1 MNVWGHSWFS
11 QHAQALR
18 LVLRRFRTNK
28 LNTLLI
34 CLAIGVTLA
43 LPTIL
48 YAVLDSVSGIANNVK
63 TTSQLSVFLTSD
75 HSTNT
80 VQSIK
85 TALENNTDIK
95 NFKFVPK
102 EDALSQLQAASVN
115 NEVLNSLEQNPL
127 PDAFFIEPKQLDAES
142 IDKLKTSLS
151 KLDGIEEVLVD
162 GAWVKRLNYLLA
174 LGKQAM
180 LVIVGLLV
188 FALLAVIGNTI
199 RMQIITQ
206 QAEIELSRLIGATK
220 GFIRRPFLYAGALY
234 GLFGGL
240 LALIIAATVIF
251 LFNRSI
257 APIAAEY
264 ETNFLINFPSFS
276 TSIIIC
282 LLSLLLGVISAYAA
296 VTKSLIKSVS

>member
-1 MNVWGHSWFS
+1 MKNWLT
-11 QHAQALR
+11 QHMQALK
-18 LVLRRFRTNK
+18 LVLNRFKNNK

-43 LPTIL
+43 LPSLL
-48 YAVLDSVSGIANNVK
+48 YAVLSSVSDMANTVK
-63 TTSQLSVFLTSD
+63 SESQLSVFLKLNHD
-75 HSTNT
+75 EA
-80 VQSIK
+80 VVASIK
-85 TALENNTDIK
+85 ADLQNNASIK
-95 NFKFVPK
+95 DFKFVPK
-102 EDALSQLQAASVN
+102 EDALSQLQAADAN
-115 NEVLNSLEQNPL
+115 NDVLNSLEQNPL

-142 IDKLKTSLS
+142 IDKLKNNLS
-151 KLDGIEEVLVD
+151 KLEGVEEVVVD

-180 LVIVGLLV
+180 LVITSLLA
-188 FALLAVIGNTI
+188 FALVAVIGNTI
-199 RMQIITQ
+199 RMQIVTQ

-240 LALIIAATVIF
+240 LALMITAGVLF

-264 ETNFLINFPSFS
+264 ETNFLISLPSFY
-276 TSIIIC
+276 ICVLIC
-282 LLSLLLGVISAYAA
+282 LLAVLFGVISAYLT
-296 VTKSLIKSVS
+296 VSKSLLHSTK